1 MNLENASEAELRSWE
16 EKIVARYQ
24 QFKDADLK
32 LDLTRGKPGNAQ
44 LDLAD
49 KMEDLPKNKM
59 ILENGTDLRNYGG
72 LDGIPSA
79 RKLGGEMLGLPEAEV
94 ICGDHSS

>member
-1 MNLENASEAELRSWE
+1 MNLDNASQQELQSWG
-16 EKIVARYQ
+16 KKLLVKYQ

-49 KMEDLPKNKM
+49 AIEDLPKNK
-59 ILENGTDLRNYGG
+59 
-72 LDGIPSA
+72 
-79 RKLGGEMLGLPEAEV
+79 
-94 ICGDHSS
+94 

>member
-1 MNLENASEAELRSWE
+1 MNLDNASQQELQSWE
-16 EKIVARYQ
+16 KKLVVKYQ

-49 KMEDLPKNKM
+49 AMEDLPKNKM
-59 ILENGTDLRNYGG
+59 ILEDGTDLRNYGG
-72 LDGIPSA
+72 LDGIPAA
-79 RKLGGEMLGLPEAEV
+79 RKLLRVRYPYL
-94 ICGDHSS
+94 